1 MRMATRVRVC
11 AVAGAIL
18 LAAAPGE
25 AQAPK
30 NAPATSPPARND
42 FALPIEIDFDY
53 GAANGD
59 AIISRILPLVA
70 IPLGERWKLV
80 NLTLAVVA
88 DAPGGVPGRPGNP
101 EPVPGPNVFGLG
113 DLTDAVLFTPP
124 TGSPRFVWGFGP
136 AFTFPIATDA
146 RLGSGKW
153 SAGPAFRVAWRPGK
167 WNLGGIFV
175 YLRSYAGDADRSDV
189 DQLMIRGLIRR
200 QLGNGWYLTSNP
212 IITANGSVP
221 SGQRWL
227 VPLGGGIGKRL
238 AIGSSEI
245 AVAVHA
251 YANVIKPD
259 GAPDGLFRF
268 DVVIPIPRGL
278 RRAPAGSIAS
288 HLEPGR

>member
-1 MRMATRVRVC
+1 VLASGL
-11 AVAGAIL
+11 VAGVL
-18 LAAAPGE
+18 LTAATSG
-25 AQAPK
+25 AQDPPSA
-30 NAPATSPPARND
+30 ATKSPPAKNA
-42 FALPIEIDFDY
+42 FALPIEMDFDY

-59 AIISRILPLVA
+59 ALITRFLPLVA
-70 IPLGERWKLV
+70 VPLGERWKLI

-88 DAPGGVPGRPGNP
+88 DAPGGVPGSPGNP

-124 TGSPRFVWGFGP
+124 TGSSRFVWGFGP

-167 WNLGGIFV
+167 WNLGGLFV
-175 YLRSYAGDADRSDV
+175 YLRSYAGDADRGDV
-189 DQLMIRGLIRR
+189 EQLLIRGLIRR

-212 IITANGSVP
+212 IITANGNAP

-259 GAPDGLFRF
+259 GAPDGLLRIDF
-268 DVVIPIPRGL
+268 VVPIPRGL
-278 RRAPAGSIAS
+278 RRAPTGPSAS
-288 HLEPGR
+288 LVESRR